1 MRTPRK
7 ATARWPIAAKSA
19 ETAISAAGDR
29 AFFRA
34 TLAIRQQN
42 RVNRFRS
49 AAEMLDTFGTQQRGA
64 QYRRLMAAS
73 RQRKV
78 ERVSELRSRRVSQR
92 FGLDVRDSTRD

>member
-1 MRTPRK
+1 MRSGS
-7 ATARWPIAAKSA
+7 ALPI
-19 ETAISAAGDR
+19 
-29 AFFRA
+29 FRA

-78 ERVSELRSRRVSQR
+78 ERVIELRLRRVSQR
-92 FGLDVRDSTRD
+92 FGLDVRDSTRDCYPSRFAIAQHF

>member
-1 MRTPRK
+1 MRSGS
-7 ATARWPIAAKSA
+7 ALPI
-19 ETAISAAGDR
+19 
-29 AFFRA
+29 FRA

-49 AAEMLDTFGTQQRGA
+49 AAEMLDTFGTQQRGV
-64 QYRRLMAAS
+64 QYRRLAAS

-92 FGLDVRDSTRD
+92 FGLDVRDSTRDCYPSRFAIAQHF